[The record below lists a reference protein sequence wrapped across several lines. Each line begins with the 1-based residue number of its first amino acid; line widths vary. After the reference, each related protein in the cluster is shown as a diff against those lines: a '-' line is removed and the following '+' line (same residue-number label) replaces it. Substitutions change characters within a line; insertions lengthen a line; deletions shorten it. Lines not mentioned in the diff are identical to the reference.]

1 MHISKKAQYGL
12 RAMIYLAKNEEKI
25 ISLREI
31 AKTEKISADFLEK
44 IIKDLQTAGLV
55 KAKKG
60 AFGGYSLAKK
70 PKDIY
75 AGEIVEALEDII
87 PVKCAGCQMVR
98 MCSSKSIW
106 DEVKE
111 SLNDTLY
118 SKTLKDLIK

>member
-12 RAMIYLAKNEEKI
+12 RAMIHLAKNEKKI
-25 ISLREI
+25 ISLKEI
-31 AKTEKISADFLEK
+31 AKAEKISADFLEK
-44 IIKDLQTAGLV
+44 IIKNLQTAGLV

-60 AFGGYSLAKK
+60 AFGGYYLARK
-70 PKDIY
+70 PKNIY
-75 AGEIVEALEDII
+75 AGEVVEALEDIT
-87 PVKCAGCQMVR
+87 PVKCVGCQMAR

-111 SLNDTLY
+111 SVNDTLY